1 MSMTNTDSNDTE
13 SSPAAAPAGRTQSE
27 RSAASSRA
35 MLDAAVELMV
45 QKGSRASMMEVG
57 RASGFSH
64 GLVLAR
70 FGSKTGLV
78 EAVIRHVQLG
88 FTALV
93 DRGSG
98 GSGGLTRLTAIVN
111 AFFDTSAR
119 PSSAQHCFYV
129 LMGEAVG
136 TDSDYREHFVKADQQ
151 LRSFVK
157 RAIEEAIEGGEIKP
171 EVSPVAM
178 SALLTGMLRG
188 ASTQLLLDCNAFDVE
203 DARAQVHFVLRSLSE
218 TKS

>member
-1 MSMTNTDSNDTE
+1 MTNEESNDGE
-13 SSPAAAPAGRTQSE
+13 SSLAVAGRTQSE

-35 MLDAAVELMV
+35 MLDAAVELIV

-88 FTALV
+88 FTSLV

-98 GSGGLTRLTAIVN
+98 GKGGLARLTAIVDT
-111 AFFDTSAR
+111 FFDTSAR

-129 LMGEAVG
+129 LMGEAAG
-136 TDSDYREHFVKADQQ
+136 TDSHFREHFVKADQQ

-188 ASTQLLLDCNAFDVE
+188 ASTQLLLDRNAFDVE